1 MQKRD
6 NLFLNF
12 LQQDYFYNKFYD
24 SIKWFFIGNKE
35 LIMAR
40 KSDRINYI
48 TEIEDLELDFKYVWI
63 EDKEGT
69 LIDFDVTISV
79 DVNFTASYGKYR
91 DRDSDNAN
99 NIWINVLCS
108 GDLNNKF
115 EKFRII
121 GVEEYVKSKPK
132 KPLSGD
138 FVPIISKKQYNDYA
152 EDILEKYYPEA
163 LLKPMKIDPYI
174 LAKNMGLKTCETK
187 ITEDGSIFGLLFFAD
202 SQATLYNKKSF
213 QFEPVKV
220 PAKTIVVDPEANFLR
235 SIGSSNLTVAHE
247 CIHYVLHK
255 KAFLFAQIFEESL
268 SFIQCE
274 VNGGLRGFNSITSM
288 EWMELQANAIAP
300 HLLMPTKTFKV
311 KLNELYQ
318 EYSINDNFNPLDYI
332 ERIISDLADFF
343 GVTTYAARK
352 KMIDIGYKTAQGAL
366 NWIDGIYIRPYKT
379 KELNIKND
387 ETYTISYKDVLSVLY
402 NNAKIV
408 EGLMHG
414 VYVFVEN
421 HVCIN
426 DTKYIEFDL
435 FNNIQLTEYARNN
448 IDECCI
454 KFKFYTE
461 SIKQDAGFAYFC
473 YLNRDCNEGFKFTLD
488 LPTDGNDK
496 VLGNAE
502 LAKRFSKRTE
512 NIAKMQKIAGMTFT
526 EALNYLIEFVGM
538 DTGALVCRTG
548 LDERTIRRYIKGE
561 IKKPTKTSVVAICR
575 GLKIPIII
583 SKLLLDRAGLALIA
597 GDKYDDA
604 YELIL
609 TVMLENDIVSVNK
622 FLRDIG
628 VPPLSEEQ

>member
-1 MQKRD
+1 ME
-6 NLFLNF
+6 NISFLESTKIVAINNNTNVASRMPTDHD
-12 LQQDYFYNKFYD
+12 L
-24 SIKWFFIGNKE
+24 KE
-35 LIMAR
+35 EL
-40 KSDRINYI
+40 KHIN
-48 TEIEDLELDFKYVWI
+48 
-63 EDKEGT
+63 
-69 LIDFDVTISV
+69 
-79 DVNFTASYGKYR
+79 
-91 DRDSDNAN
+91 
-99 NIWINVLCS
+99 
-108 GDLNNKF
+108 
-115 EKFRII
+115 
-121 GVEEYVKSKPK
+121 EYVYKDAFKWVFDNIENYNNPVLIST
-132 KPLSGD
+132 KPLQS
-138 FVPIISKKQYNDYA
+138 
-152 EDILEKYYPEA
+152 EH
-163 LLKPMKIDPYI
+163 LLP
-174 LAKNMGLKTCETK
+174 
-187 ITEDGSIFGLLFFAD
+187 
-202 SQATLYNKKSF
+202 
-213 QFEPVKV
+213 
-220 PAKTIVVDPEANFLR
+220 
-235 SIGSSNLTVAHE
+235 
-247 CIHYVLHK
+247 
-255 KAFLFAQIFEESL
+255 
-268 SFIQCE
+268 
-274 VNGGLRGFNSITSM
+274 
-288 EWMELQANAIAP
+288 QANAKWIEQ
-300 HLLMPTKTFKV
+300 LGTIDEEYEEYLN
-311 KLNELYQ
+311 KL
-318 EYSINDNFNPLDYI
+318 
-332 ERIISDLADFF
+332 
-343 GVTTYAARK
+343 G
-352 KMIDIGYKTAQGAL
+352 
-366 NWIDGIYIRPYKT
+366 
-379 KELNIKND
+379 
-387 ETYTISYKDVLSVLY
+387 
-402 NNAKIV
+402 NAKIV